1 MESKKGA
8 LQGTGRTGR
17 RAREQLCVKDVL
29 LALGGGPHHYPHY
42 PNWAQ
47 QCLVTFIIIDHAY
60 ADERVCAHDLSLG
73 WFRCRGNIETKSD
86 NFCDAKTSEAVALCL
101 CLVHRH
107 PRNEKKGICSFFCFL
122 LRKCVHS
129 SGKLHLCGVI
139 KGTDSSPKLATT
151 PPVECVCSA
160 RRRILTSALFL
171 SPSDHVQGSAKHR
184 REQEAAP

>member
-17 RAREQLCVKDVL
+17 RAREQLSVKDVL

-86 NFCDAKTSEAVALCL
+86 NFCDAKTN
-101 CLVHRH
+101 R
-107 PRNEKKGICSFFCFL
+107 RQRR
-122 LRKCVHS
+122 LRYVS
-129 SGKLHLCGVI
+129 VLS
-139 KGTDSSPKLATT
+139 TDT
-151 PPVECVCSA
+151 PGM
-160 RRRILTSALFL
+160 RRRASV
-171 SPSDHVQGSAKHR
+171 PSSVSFSGSVCTVT
-184 REQEAAP
+184 ENYTFVGS

>member
-17 RAREQLCVKDVL
+17 RAREQLSVKDVL

-86 NFCDAKTSEAVALCL
+86 NFCDAKTN
-101 CLVHRH
+101 R
-107 PRNEKKGICSFFCFL
+107 RQRR
-122 LRKCVHS
+122 LRYVS
-129 SGKLHLCGVI
+129 VLS
-139 KGTDSSPKLATT
+139 TDT
-151 PPVECVCSA
+151 PGM
-160 RRRILTSALFL
+160 RRRASV
-171 SPSDHVQGSAKHR
+171 PSSVSFSGSVCTVP
-184 REQEAAP
+184 ENYTFVVS